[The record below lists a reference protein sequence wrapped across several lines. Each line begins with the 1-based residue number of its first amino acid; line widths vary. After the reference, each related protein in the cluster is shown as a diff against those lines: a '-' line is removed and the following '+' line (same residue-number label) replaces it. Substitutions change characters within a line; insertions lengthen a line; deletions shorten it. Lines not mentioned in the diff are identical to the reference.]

1 MDILPLSAD
10 SAREI
15 IRESIRRGPVFM
27 FADEADDAAKAAVRA
42 LLAHWPE
49 LFSSKNRAKQDAM
62 GG

>member
-10 SAREI
+10 SARKI
-15 IRESIRRGPVFM
+15 IRESLRRGEVHM

-49 LFSSKNRAKQDAM
+49 LFKDKKRGKA
-62 GG
+62 